1 MTVAERYA
9 TESIDFDLVLVML
22 FDFHDRAGAVPFVR
36 VLSSLVLDADIV
48 THCQCRHAPG
58 VFASVLV
65 RLDMPFVSR
74 QVSWGRYLPGI
85 TRMKSR
91 IMRPNTHFAVDIFV
105 SGSGVLRYCKT
116 ARCTASVS
124 RSPFPPVLFVIK
136 YFIVLTATSAW
147 QLLWGKATEDSQIWF
162 TPHVRR
168 NSVDVYSGPP
178 SDASSS
184 GVP

>member
-1 MTVAERYA
+1 MR
-9 TESIDFDLVLVML
+9 LVCSLLYSCVL
-22 FDFHDRAGAVPFVR
+22 ICLLRSASSRAR
-36 VLSSLVLDADIV
+36 S
-48 THCQCRHAPG
+48 
-58 VFASVLV
+58 
-65 RLDMPFVSR
+65 VSR

-85 TRMKSR
+85 TGMKSR
-91 IMRPNTHFAVDIFV
+91 IMRPNTHIAGDIFV

-136 YFIVLTATSAW
+136 RFIVLTATSAR
-147 QLLWGKATEDSQIWF
+147 QLLWGKATEDSLWF

-168 NSVDVYSGPP
+168 NWRVSVDVYSGPP

-184 GVP
+184 GVPYVA

>member
-1 MTVAERYA
+1 
-9 TESIDFDLVLVML
+9 
-22 FDFHDRAGAVPFVR
+22 
-36 VLSSLVLDADIV
+36 
-48 THCQCRHAPG
+48 
-58 VFASVLV
+58 
-65 RLDMPFVSR
+65 
-74 QVSWGRYLPGI
+74 
-85 TRMKSR
+85 MKSR
-91 IMRPNTHFAVDIFV
+91 IMRPNTHIAGDIFV

-136 YFIVLTATSAW
+136 RFIVLTATSAR
-147 QLLWGKATEDSQIWF
+147 QLLWGKATEDSLWF

-168 NSVDVYSGPP
+168 NWRVSVDVYSGPP